1 MSHYRDA
8 EIAAFIRTNGV
19 TRCPTACVVP
29 TQGLPDPA
37 DQAAARTVRN
47 CPQRIVA
54 DKDRHSPATFYPLAV
69 PLLGRE

>member
-1 MSHYRDA
+1 MSHYDRDA
-8 EIAAFIRTNGV
+8 EIAAFIRTKGV

-37 DQAAARTVRN
+37 DQAALE
-47 CPQRIVA
+47 QY
-54 DKDRHSPATFYPLAV
+54 RHSPATFHPLAV